1 MWSILFFSQYRK
13 NVYFCKMIFQNYEH
27 PIIVAGPCSVESRE
41 QLRAVSLSLRNI
53 RHLKLIRG
61 GVWKPRTRPGGFEGL
76 GEPALA
82 WMEELQRE
90 LGIGYC
96 CEVAR
101 PEQVELCLQHGIG
114 TVWIGARTTA
124 NPFMVSELCAALRG
138 SGVAVM
144 VKNPVCPDVSL
155 WLGALERLHEAG
167 IDDVAAVH
175 RGFSMYHNQGY
186 RNAPL
191 WELVMELRR
200 EAPGL
205 PVLCDPSHIG
215 GRRELVRPLCDTA
228 QQMAFDGLMV
238 EVHPHPDEAWTD
250 AAQQITPA
258 DFAAI
263 VESWPGATTAATTP
277 QSEMLTPL
285 RNQIDSV
292 DREMMA
298 LLSQRM
304 GLARQIAAV
313 KRTEGIPVYQPQ
325 RWAAVLDKRLQ
336 QAEALGLDPSFTK
349 DLLEK
354 IHAESVRVQLNSS
367 AD

>member
-1 MWSILFFSQYRK
+1 M
-13 NVYFCKMIFQNYEH
+13 YFCKMIFQNYEH

-90 LGIGYC
+90 LGIDYC

-228 QQMAFDGLMV
+228 RQMAFDGLMV

-258 DFAAI
+258 DLAAI